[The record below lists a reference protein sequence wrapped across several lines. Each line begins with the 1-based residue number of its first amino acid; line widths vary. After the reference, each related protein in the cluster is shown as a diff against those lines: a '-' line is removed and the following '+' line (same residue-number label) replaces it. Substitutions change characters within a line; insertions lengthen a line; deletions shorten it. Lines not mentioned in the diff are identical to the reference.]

1 MWSIAH
7 KRHRYQAIGF
17 IFVSLSWVG
26 LGPNFEIY
34 DALGWVESGR
44 KNERMDN
51 YVVSYR
57 AYVIKEVWRSILFW
71 KCS

>member
-1 MWSIAH
+1 
-7 KRHRYQAIGF
+7 
-17 IFVSLSWVG
+17 LSWVG

-57 AYVIKEVWRSILFW
+57 AYVIKEV
-71 KCS
+71 